1 MTSDD
6 SLDDA
11 LTHSPKAPK
20 RYPNQTITATRQPD
34 AAMPGLGCQVLAA
47 FWTNSWPLAELS
59 NGLAGLH
66 DAAPHRAAVA
76 IPLNPGLREAKHD
89 ANPPTAQ
96 SCS

>member
-1 MTSDD
+1 MISDD

-11 LTHSPKAPK
+11 SIHSSRAPK
-20 RYPNQTITATRQPD
+20 RYPKQTITATGNQLLP
-34 AAMPGLGCQVLAA
+34 CQAFAA

-59 NGLAGLH
+59 NGLAGLR

-76 IPLNPGLREAKHD
+76 IPLNHGLREAKHD